1 MRLILAL
8 CEQARSECSPP
19 PQVNLMEN
27 FKRSMARDFRINHQ
41 AVDAILNEEE
51 EGEEEEGGEGGGEE
65 EEENRPP
72 MSKKLKL

>member
-1 MRLILAL
+1 MSKQDLNVL
-8 CEQARSECSPP
+8 P

-51 EGEEEEGGEGGGEE
+51 EEEEGEEGGGEE
-65 EEENRPP
+65 VEENEPP
-72 MSKKLKL
+72 MAKRLKL

>member
-1 MRLILAL
+1 MADF
-8 CEQARSECSPP
+8 SPSLK
-19 PQVNLMEN
+19 VNLMEN

-51 EGEEEEGGEGGGEE
+51 EGENEEEGEGEEE

-72 MSKKLKL
+72 MAKKLKL